1 MDKQLKSERN
11 ARWEAAF
18 KDDGR
23 EQNPEEM
30 VNRRATIVL
39 EHFIQASD
47 VVHTM
52 QHWQTYRKW
61 NEHFFMECYKAYQE
75 GRADKDPSENW
86 YAGEIGFFD
95 FYIIPLARKLTEF
108 GVIGNPT
115 ASSEY
120 LSRA

>member
-18 KDDGR
+18 QEDEN
-23 EQNPEEM
+23 EQNPDDLI
-30 VNRRATIVL
+30 NRRATIVL

-52 QHWQTYRKW
+52 QPWHMYRKW
-61 NEHFFMECYKAYQE
+61 NERLFLECYKAYQE
-75 GRADKDPSENW
+75 GRAFTDPSQDW

-95 FYIIPLARKLTEF
+95 FYIIPLARKLTEI
-108 GVIGNPT
+108 GVLGESIT
-115 ASSEY
+115 TSEY
-120 LSRA
+120 LSHA